1 RRMDYAGHRPPAVRE
16 EPPVDPQGMDHL
28 STDRRDSCLR
38 AVRRNAGAAQPAQG
52 GIALRSPEPGR
63 NALLDAGQRLL
74 GSADLARISVNS
86 IVAEAGMA
94 KGSFYQHWPSRA
106 EYVRALHG
114 RFHDHLEESIAA
126 AMADLPPGRDRLE
139 AGMNAYLDGCLAE
152 PATKALL
159 VQSRTEA
166 GLSDLVAARNES
178 SATLVLPDLLA
189 LGWARPEPIATL
201 LVAAIAEIALLELAA
216 GKRDNGLR
224 RGLLRLAT
232 RDRG

>member
-1 RRMDYAGHRPPAVRE
+1 V
-16 EPPVDPQGMDHL
+16 
-28 STDRRDSCLR
+28 
-38 AVRRNAGAAQPAQG
+38 
-52 GIALRSPEPGR
+52 RSPEPGR

-74 GSADLARISVNS
+74 GTADLARISVNS

-94 KGSFYQHWPSRA
+94 KGSFYQHWPSRS
-106 EYVRALHG
+106 EYVRALHV
-114 RFHDHLEESIAA
+114 RFHDQLEEAIAEA
-126 AMADLPPGRDRLE
+126 VADLPRGGDRLE

-178 SATLVLPDLLA
+178 AAGLMLPDLAA
-189 LGWARPEPIATL
+189 LGWERPEPIAAL
-201 LVAAIAEIALLELAA
+201 LVAAVAEIALLELAA
-216 GKRDNGLR
+216 EKRDNELR

-232 RDRG
+232 RTP

>member
-1 RRMDYAGHRPPAVRE
+1 M
-16 EPPVDPQGMDHL
+16 
-28 STDRRDSCLR
+28 
-38 AVRRNAGAAQPAQG
+38 
-52 GIALRSPEPGR
+52 RSPEPGR

-74 GSADLARISVNS
+74 GSADLARISVNA

-94 KGSFYQHWPSRA
+94 KGSFYQHWPSRT
-106 EYVRALHG
+106 EYVRALHA
-114 RFHDHLEESIAA
+114 RFHDQLADSIAA
-126 AMADLPPGRDRLE
+126 AMSDLPPGSDRLE

-178 SATLVLPDLLA
+178 SATLVLPDLVA
-189 LGWARPEPIATL
+189 LGWAPPEPIAVL
-201 LVAAIAEIALLELAA
+201 LVAAVAEIALLELAA
-216 GKRDNGLR
+216 GKRDNALR

-232 RDRG
+232 RERAD

>member
-1 RRMDYAGHRPPAVRE
+1 M
-16 EPPVDPQGMDHL
+16 
-28 STDRRDSCLR
+28 
-38 AVRRNAGAAQPAQG
+38 
-52 GIALRSPEPGR
+52 RSPEPGR

-74 GSADLARISVNS
+74 GSADLARISVNA

-94 KGSFYQHWPSRA
+94 KGSFYQHWPSRS

-114 RFHDHLEESIAA
+114 RFHDQLSESIDA
-126 AMADLPPGRDRLE
+126 AMAGLPPGRDRLA

-178 SATLVLPDLLA
+178 SATLVLPDLVA
-189 LGWARPEPIATL
+189 LGWTPPEPIATL
-201 LVAAIAEIALLELAA
+201 LVAAVAEIALLELAA
-216 GKRDNGLR
+216 GKRDKALR
-224 RGLLRLAT
+224 RGLIRLAAGE
-232 RDRG
+232 RG

>member
-1 RRMDYAGHRPPAVRE
+1 M
-16 EPPVDPQGMDHL
+16 
-28 STDRRDSCLR
+28 
-38 AVRRNAGAAQPAQG
+38 
-52 GIALRSPEPGR
+52 RSPEPGR

-106 EYVRALHG
+106 EYVRALHA
-114 RFHDHLEESIAA
+114 RFHDELEESIAA

-178 SATLVLPDLLA
+178 AA
-189 LGWARPEPIATL
+189 AQIAARSGRARMGAPGTGRRIA
-201 LVAAIAEIALLELAA
+201 
-216 GKRDNGLR
+216 R
-224 RGLLRLAT
+224 RGGR
-232 RDRG
+232 RDRLDRACRR

>member
-1 RRMDYAGHRPPAVRE
+1 M
-16 EPPVDPQGMDHL
+16 
-28 STDRRDSCLR
+28 
-38 AVRRNAGAAQPAQG
+38 
-52 GIALRSPEPGR
+52 RSPEPGR

-74 GSADLARISVNS
+74 GSADLARISVNA

-94 KGSFYQHWPSRA
+94 KGSFYQHWPSRS

-114 RFHDHLEESIAA
+114 RFHDQLAESIDA
-126 AMADLPPGRDRLE
+126 AMAGLPPGRDRLA

-178 SATLVLPDLLA
+178 SATLVLPDLVA
-189 LGWARPEPIATL
+189 LGWTPPEPIATL
-201 LVAAIAEIALLELAA
+201 LVAAVAEIALLELAA
-216 GKRDNGLR
+216 GKRDKALR
-224 RGLLRLAT
+224 RGLIRLAA
-232 RDRG
+232 DERG